1 MSRAIVEIH
10 NSVVHINNVL
20 MKKGNRYNYMTP
32 RDFLDFIKHF
42 LKIIDEKKEE
52 VSSQKNHLNSGL
64 NKLKDTEI
72 QVAELRNSLA
82 IKKKTL
88 AEKDLEAEEK
98 MKLMIE
104 QQTETEDKKKKAE
117 ILSKKLDEQFIIIDQ
132 RKEVV
137 RKELSE
143 VEPKFREAEEAVKN
157 IPKKNFD
164 ELRAMANPPILVR
177 NAVEA
182 VAILIMNEGDKNVT
196 WEDARKNN
204 ERTRLYK

>member
-1 MSRAIVEIH
+1 M
-10 NSVVHINNVL
+10 
-20 MKKGNRYNYMTP
+20 
-32 RDFLDFIKHF
+32 
-42 LKIIDEKKEE
+42 
-52 VSSQKNHLNSGL
+52 
-64 NKLKDTEI
+64 
-72 QVAELRNSLA
+72 
-82 IKKKTL
+82 
-88 AEKDLEAEEK
+88 
-98 MKLMIE
+98 
-104 QQTETEDKKKKAE
+104 
-117 ILSKKLDEQFIIIDQ
+117 IDQ

-196 WEDARKNN
+196 WEDARKIMKGQDFINKVLYLDKKAVKPQTSSQIKKRINN
-204 ERTRLYK
+204 NDWDVERINKASRAAGPLAKWVESVITFLNILETVQPLEKEIEKLQEETKVAEDRSFKIN